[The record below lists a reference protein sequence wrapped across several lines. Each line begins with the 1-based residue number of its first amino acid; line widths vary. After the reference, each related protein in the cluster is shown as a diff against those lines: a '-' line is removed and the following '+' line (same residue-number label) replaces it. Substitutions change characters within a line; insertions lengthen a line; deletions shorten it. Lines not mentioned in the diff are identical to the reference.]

1 MTGRLCWIRD
11 GGAQPSDR
19 VVKKQNDCKGAKGAR
34 VLRVMR
40 VVRVLSVM
48 RISTV
53 SRSLCV

>member
-19 VVKKQNDCKGAKGAR
+19 VVKKQKGQKGAKGAR
-34 VLRVMR
+34 VLR